1 MFSPELLGV
10 KSFVRLPLL
19 PAAAATVPLEAVRQV
34 DRDRVFHDVDHLGV
48 DNLYEVV
55 SDFLTQETG
64 H

>member
-1 MFSPELLGV
+1 
-10 KSFVRLPLL
+10 
-19 PAAAATVPLEAVRQV
+19 V